1 MYKRQN
7 VYFAKAIWD
16 RYGSTGRKQEY
27 SDFLHKELH
36 LGQTVGLERLGERKP
51 SVTTDWKRCV

>member
-1 MYKRQN
+1 MDNRYYLADSSSN

-36 LGQTVGLERLGERKP
+36 LGQTKRGL
-51 SVTTDWKRCV
+51 